1 MPLPDG
7 GDMKDV
13 AIVFA
18 VLAYASLVL
27 YGTFQATVVHGWSP
41 WWWAIVIPL
50 IGCTHIRWKS

>member
-1 MPLPDG
+1 
-7 GDMKDV
+7 MKDV

-27 YGTFQATVVHGWSP
+27 YGTFLATVVHGWSP

-50 IGCTHIRWKS
+50 IGCTNIRWKS